1 MAQAKT
7 LVEHFRQF
15 RWGYLFIA
23 ALLIVPAVF
32 PVHGQN
38 TNPSP
43 LPIIT
48 LEELALRDG
57 KGGHPTWFAYKGSVY
72 DVSTS
77 EKFKEGTHYGNQAG
91 QDLTAALAEAP
102 HAEEVFSPFP
112 VVALLAGSEPALAQN
127 AAAVKSVRRPI
138 TIFSKTIAAWSGYI
152 LGIFFILNFVTCFA
166 MPWRVK
172 KMPWSGA
179 HPGADPQDPLGHL
192 PFTRFHASYAW
203 LTIIFGI
210 IHGVLALAK
219 SLFGWYI

>member
-1 MAQAKT
+1 MAQET
-7 LVEHFRQF
+7 RLVEHFRQF

-23 ALLIVPAVF
+23 ALLIVPAIF

-38 TNPSP
+38 TNASP

-57 KGGHPTWFAYKGSVY
+57 RGGHPTWFAFKGYVY

-77 EKFKEGTHYGNQAG
+77 GEFKEGGHFSHQAG
-91 QDLTAALAEAP
+91 KDLTAALAKAP
-102 HAEEVFSPFP
+102 HGEEVFAPFP
-112 VVALLAGSEPALAQN
+112 VVALLAGSEPAVAQN
-127 AAAVKSVRRPI
+127 AVTVKLVRQPI
-138 TIFSKTIAAWSGYI
+138 TIWGKTIAVWAGYI
-152 LGIFFILNFVTCFA
+152 LAIFFTLNFVTCFA

-172 KMPWSGA
+172 KMPWAGA

-192 PFTRFHASYAW
+192 TFTRFHATYAW